1 MNIWELV
8 VQQPMINILIVLT
21 SYLANSF
28 GMAIMILTVAVNV
41 LMYPLTMK
49 QIKASKAMQE
59 MQPKLAELQRK
70 HAKDKQKLAQEQ
82 MRLYKESGMNPAGC
96 LLPMLIQMPIWIAL
110 YQSVMLSLAIA
121 PEGLLN
127 LSRYLYSWPVVY
139 TMLPL
144 SKEFLWLDLGAPN
157 MVLAILVGATMWL
170 QQKMSATNSAD
181 PRQAQ
186 QAKMMLWM
194 MPMMF
199 TFLALSFP
207 SGLSLFWVT
216 SGIVRIVLQYYVTG
230 WGGLIPSAAVHPAG
244 DRDKRYVKFAARSEE
259 ESAADVGADIV
270 IAEDEQAGKS
280 RGLSYP
286 ASPEK
291 TRFQPSK
298 DRRRHPRKK

>member
-1 MNIWELV
+1 
-8 VQQPMINILIVLT
+8 MINILIVLT

-28 GMAIMILTVAVNV
+28 GLAITALTIVVNV
-41 LMYPLTMK
+41 LMFPLTMK

-59 MQPKLAELQRK
+59 LQPKLAELQRK
-70 HAKDKQKLAQEQ
+70 HAKDRQKLAQEQ
-82 MRLYKESGMNPAGC
+82 MQLYRESGMNPAGC

-110 YQSVMLSLAIA
+110 YQSVMLSLAVA

-139 TMLPL
+139 TMVPL
-144 SKEFLWLDLGAPN
+144 SRDFLGLDLGSPN

-170 QQKMSATNSAD
+170 QQKMSATTPAD

-186 QAKMMLWM
+186 QARMMLWL

-207 SGLSLFWVT
+207 SGLALFWVT
-216 SGIVRIVLQYYVTG
+216 SSIVRIVLQYRVTG
-230 WGGLIPSAAVHPAG
+230 WGGLISSSGHPTD
-244 DRDKRYVKFAARSEE
+244 DRDKKYVKFAARSEE
-259 ESAADVGADIV
+259 ESSADMGADIV
-270 IAEDEQAGKS
+270 VTDGEQERKG

-286 ASPEK
+286 SSPEK
-291 TRFQPSK
+291 TRFQPGK
-298 DRRRHPRKK
+298 DRRRHPKKK